1 MKGRRHSEDLDVDW
15 RIILNWLLD
24 KEGGNL
30 RTGFVL
36 LSGGLL
42 WTRKWTFRFH
52 KRWRISRQAEWLL

>member
-42 WTRKWTFRFH
+42 
-52 KRWRISRQAEWLL
+52 